1 MIFCVIQV
9 ESDNSRHRDKAQRL
23 ARDSQ
28 LTAILVLQ
36 NSSNGPERITDANER
51 IVGISFSSPLPVNQH
66 RPKLHSDAIE
76 LSKADLHSLGVY
88 VIHVGD

>member
-1 MIFCVIQV
+1 MSYKWRATIQDI
-9 ESDNSRHRDKAQRL
+9 ETKRKDLQEILSWPL
-23 ARDSQ
+23 
-28 LTAILVLQ
+28 ILVLQ